1 MAELDTKDP
10 VLLHPK
16 SLRELGALLVRD
28 AGIHEGLFD
37 ISFEIQTM
45 IGSFGPTE
53 EILPGALIGIRR
65 VGLMRTDRRNPN
77 TVDAAQVNPRTKPS
91 VKRAKAVSG
100 A

>member
-1 MAELDTKDP
+1 MAEPDTRNP

-28 AGIHEGLFD
+28 AGLHEGLFD

-45 IGSFGPTE
+45 VGSFGPAE
-53 EILPGALIGIRR
+53 EILPGALFGIRN
-65 VGLMRTDRRNPN
+65 VGLVQTGRRNPN
-77 TVDAAQVNPRTKPS
+77 TVDAAQVNPRAKPAT
-91 VKRAKAVSG
+91 KRAKVGSG